1 MKALIIASIIMA
13 LVAGA
18 AYGNSLPPTP
28 DWFEIESID
37 MHYEH

>member
-28 DWFEIESID
+28 DWFEIERVGT
-37 MHYEH
+37 HYKH